1 MPNRYAGS
9 QDRGVT
15 GDIGGDLRH
24 LVDAAREGDDVA
36 VRQLVRC
43 TQPIIWR
50 LCRALGSEVD
60 ADDLVQDT
68 YLRALGSLSSYRGDG
83 PVIAWLSSIA
93 RRVCAD
99 HVRGQVRRRRV
110 IDALTRGA
118 DDRWVAPPGNP
129 TRELLHSIDPD
140 RRDAFLLTQV
150 AGLSYDEA
158 ALLLDCPIG
167 TIRSRVARARADLVA
182 EVQAAEAS

>member
-1 MPNRYAGS
+1 MGEI
-9 QDRGVT
+9 
-15 GDIGGDLRH
+15 GDDLRH

-50 LCRALGSEVD
+50 LCSALGSEGE

-68 YLRALGSLSSYRGDG
+68 YLRALRSLSSYRGDG

-99 HVRGQVRRRRV
+99 HVRGRIRHRRM
-110 IDALTRGA
+110 IDAMTRGA
-118 DDRWVAPPGNP
+118 DERWVTPPGNP
-129 TRELLHSIDPD
+129 TRDLLISIDPD
-140 RRDAFLLTQV
+140 RRDAFLLTQM

-158 ALLLDCPIG
+158 ALVLDCPIG
-167 TIRSRVARARADLVA
+167 TIRSRVARARADLLA

>member
-1 MPNRYAGS
+1 MGEL
-9 QDRGVT
+9 
-15 GDIGGDLRH
+15 GDDLRH

-50 LCRALGSEVD
+50 LCSALGSEGE

-68 YLRALGSLSSYRGDG
+68 YLRALRSLSSYRGDG

-99 HVRGQVRRRRV
+99 HVRGRVRQRRL

-118 DDRWVAPPGNP
+118 DERWVVPPGNP
-129 TRELLHSIDPD
+129 TRDLLQSVDPG

-158 ALLLDCPIG
+158 ALVLDCPIG

-182 EVQAAEAS
+182 EVTAAEAS